1 MLKVGKFLS
10 FFQTH
15 TKLALCFGDAMKLN
29 NVQITGANQ
38 NGIVEAVEKVNPPV
52 PINLS
57 SLNVH
62 IKILLWVT

>member
-1 MLKVGKFLS
+1 MLRFGKFLS

-15 TKLALCFGDAMKLN
+15 TKLALCFGDTMKLN

-38 NGIVEAVEKVNPPV
+38 KGIAEAVEKVNPPV

-57 SLNVH
+57 SSNMQ
-62 IKILLWVT
+62 IKNL